1 MCAIHVKNLNKT
13 LIEFYCKIM
22 KKFIK
27 NLSLLAVVASLGF
40 MMSCNEDEETPDVPI
55 VSVTPNDLLDGTT
68 EVEAGGTISFVIDVD
83 APGGFNTLNGDFF
96 ADGTLVKDTVIGKT
110 PGTSP
115 LEYTSGQF
123 RFEYD
128 NDDVGVLFTYVF
140 QAVDE
145 TGQFSNE
152 ITISVEVTSP
162 EARSYST
169 VLLIPPLDTKDSE
182 TFFSTSTGL
191 NYTMNQV
198 NNSTEPLS
206 ANIDFGYF
214 YGQNTGATLASPA
227 DYPFEY
233 GQANWGVR
241 NSTTFRRTSL
251 TALTE
256 VVTWADIDAAF
267 EAATDPDSDPGIE
280 AELQIGEILA
290 FETDADKTGGAKR
303 GLILIVDYSGE
314 GTNLGK
320 IELDILVQ
328 EEATSN

>member
-1 MCAIHVKNLNKT
+1 MR
-13 LIEFYCKIM
+13 
-22 KKFIK
+22 KFIK

-55 VSVTPNDLLDGTT
+55 VSFESSILDETGSA
-68 EVEAGGTISFVIDVD
+68 ELQPGDVLSFIISVE
-83 APGGFNTLNGDFF
+83 APGGFNTLNGTFF
-96 ADGTLVKDTVIGKT
+96 RDGVEFMDTVISKT

-115 LEYTSGQF
+115 LEYTSDQF
-123 RFEYD
+123 NFEMQ
-128 NDDVGVLFTYVF
+128 NEDVGSVFSITF

-145 TGQFSNE
+145 ESQFSN
-152 ITISVEVTSP
+152 TLTLTVEVTSP
-162 EARSYST
+162 SARSYST
-169 VLLIPPLDTKDSE
+169 VLLVPPLDTKDSE
-182 TFFSTSTGL
+182 TFFSTNTGL

-233 GQANWGVR
+233 GQANWGAR

-251 TALTE
+251 TSFAE
-256 VVTWADIDAAF
+256 VSTWADIDAAF

-280 AELQIGEILA
+280 AELSIGEILA
-290 FETDADKTGGAKR
+290 FETDGDKTGGAKR
-303 GLILIVDYSGE
+303 GLILIVNYSGE
-314 GTNLGK
+314 GTSEGE
-320 IELDILVQ
+320 IQLDILVQ
-328 EEATSN
+328 EEATE